1 MSDRPMLFIDNVFVK
16 YGAVTAVKG
25 VSLEVH
31 EGEIVTVL
39 GANGAGKSSLLKAIV
54 GLTATH
60 SGTVRFLDSDITGVQ
75 TEKIV
80 PMGLTLTP
88 EGRHVFPDL
97 SVRDNLL
104 LGAASAK
111 GENLPQAMSRMYDQ
125 FPILSERSDQMAGT
139 LSGGEQQMLAIAR
152 SLMSHPRLLIL
163 DEPSLGL
170 APVIIAEV
178 FQLIKRLRNEGTTIL
193 LVEQNVAQS
202 LAIAD
207 RAYLLELGTMTR
219 HGTAGEF
226 LEGVDLKSI
235 YLGG

>member
-1 MSDRPMLFIDNVFVK
+1 MSMQPILTVDDVVVK

-25 VSLEVH
+25 VSLNVH
-31 EGEIVTVL
+31 EGEIVTIL
-39 GANGAGKSSLLKAIV
+39 GANGAGKSSLLKALV
-54 GLTATH
+54 GLTSTH
-60 SGTVRFLDSDITGVQ
+60 SGRVSFLGQDITGAR

-104 LGAASAK
+104 LGAATAK
-111 GENLPQAMSRMYDQ
+111 DKNHVECMERMLDQ
-125 FPILSERSDQMAGT
+125 FPILRERINQMAGT

-152 SLMSHPRLLIL
+152 SLMSHPKLLIL

-178 FQLIKRLRNEGTTIL
+178 FHLIDRLRDEGTTIL

-207 RAYLLELGTMTR
+207 RAYLLELGNLTR
-219 HGTAGEF
+219 EGTAAEF

>member
-1 MSDRPMLFIDNVFVK
+1 MSAQSLLSVKDIVVK

-25 VSLEVH
+25 VSLDVH
-31 EGEIVTVL
+31 QGEIVTVL
-39 GANGAGKSSLLKAIV
+39 GSNGAGKSSLLKALV
-54 GLTATH
+54 GLERTH
-60 SGTVRFLDSDITGVQ
+60 SGSVQFDGQDITGTR
-75 TEKIV
+75 TEKVV

-97 SVRDNLL
+97 SVRDNLI
-104 LGAASAK
+104 LGAATAK
-111 GENLPQAMSRMYDQ
+111 GKDRNGDMARMFEQ
-125 FPILSERSDQMAGT
+125 FPILSERADQMAGT

-152 SLMSHPRLLIL
+152 SLMSRPKLLIL

-178 FQLIKRLRNEGTTIL
+178 FELIKRLRDGGTTIL

-207 RAYLLELGTMTR
+207 RAYLLELGALTR
-219 HGTAGEF
+219 EGTAAEF
-226 LEGVDLKSI
+226 LDGTDLKSI

>member
-1 MSDRPMLFIDNVFVK
+1 MSKSSILTVEDVVVK

-25 VSLEVH
+25 ASIEVA
-31 EGEIVTVL
+31 EGEIVAVL
-39 GANGAGKSSLLKAIV
+39 GANGAGKSSLLKALV
-54 GLTATH
+54 GLTPMHAGKVT
-60 SGTVRFLDSDITGVQ
+60 FLGKDITAAR

-80 PMGLTLTP
+80 SMGLTLTP

-97 SVRDNLL
+97 SVRDNLI
-104 LGAASAK
+104 LGAATAK
-111 GENLPQAMSRMYDQ
+111 DKNRAESMESMFTQ
-125 FPILSERSDQMAGT
+125 FPILRERMGQMAGT

-152 SLMSHPRLLIL
+152 SLMSHPKLLIL

-178 FQLIKRLRNEGTTIL
+178 FRLIDKLRDAGTTIL

-219 HGTAGEF
+219 EGTAAEF
-226 LEGVDLKSI
+226 LEGVDLKTI

>member
-1 MSDRPMLFIDNVFVK
+1 MTHEALLNVQDLVVS
-16 YGAVTAVKG
+16 YGAVAAVKG
-25 VSLEVH
+25 VSLCVRA
-31 EGEIVTVL
+31 GEIVTVL
-39 GANGAGKSSLLKAIV
+39 GSNGAGKSSLLQSLV
-54 GLTATH
+54 GLTRAQ
-60 SGTVRFLDSDITGVQ
+60 SGKVTFKGRDITGLR

-97 SVRDNLL
+97 SVQDNLI
-104 LGAASAK
+104 LGAAARTGGTRSDDM
-111 GENLPQAMSRMYDQ
+111 ERMFDQ
-125 FPILSERSDQMAGT
+125 FPILRERSGQMAGT

-152 SLMSHPRLLIL
+152 SLMSHPDLLIL

-178 FQLIKRLRNEGTTIL
+178 FELIEQLRDGGTTIL

-202 LAIAD
+202 LTIAD

-219 HGTAGEF
+219 EGTAKEF
-226 LEGVDLKSI
+226 LDGLDVKSI
-235 YLGG
+235 YLGA

>member
-1 MSDRPMLFIDNVFVK
+1 MSKPSIPTVEDVVVK

-25 VSLEVH
+25 ASLEVR
-31 EGEIVTVL
+31 EGEIVAVL
-39 GANGAGKSSLLKAIV
+39 GVNGAGKSSLLKALV
-54 GLTATH
+54 GLTPMHAGKV
-60 SGTVRFLDSDITGVQ
+60 SFLGKEITAAP

-97 SVRDNLL
+97 CVRDNLI
-104 LGAASAK
+104 LGAATAK
-111 GENLPQAMSRMYDQ
+111 DKNRAQSIERMFSQ
-125 FPILSERSDQMAGT
+125 FPILQERMDQMAGT

-152 SLMSHPRLLIL
+152 SLMSHPKLLIL
-163 DEPSLGL
+163 DEVSLGL

-178 FQLIKRLRNEGTTIL
+178 LRLIDQLRDAGTTIL

-207 RAYLLELGTMTR
+207 RAYLLELVTMTR
-219 HGTAGEF
+219 EGTAAEF
-226 LEGVDLKSI
+226 LDGVDLKSI

>member
-1 MSDRPMLFIDNVFVK
+1 MSDQPILSVEDLVVK

-25 VSLEVH
+25 VNLEVF

-39 GANGAGKSSLLKAIV
+39 GANGAGKSSMLQALV
-54 GLTATH
+54 GLTPTT
-60 SGTVRFLDSDITGVQ
+60 SGKVKFLGRDITGAR
-75 TEKIV
+75 TEKVV

-88 EGRHVFPDL
+88 EGRHVFPEL
-97 SVRDNLL
+97 SVRDNLI
-104 LGAASAK
+104 LGGATSRNEDSASTMA
-111 GENLPQAMSRMYDQ
+111 EMLEQ
-125 FPILSERSDQMAGT
+125 FPILQERADQMAGT

-152 SLMSHPRLLIL
+152 SLMSHPKLLIL

-178 FQLIKRLRNEGTTIL
+178 FRLIARLRDSGTTIL

-202 LAIAD
+202 LSISD
-207 RAYLLELGTMTR
+207 RAYLLELGNMTR
-219 HGTAGEF
+219 EGTAEEF

>member
-1 MSDRPMLFIDNVFVK
+1 MSTQPILTVDDVVVK

-25 VSLEVH
+25 ISLNVH
-31 EGEIVTVL
+31 EGEIVTIL
-39 GANGAGKSSLLKAIV
+39 GANGAGKSSLLKALV
-54 GLTATH
+54 GLTSTH
-60 SGTVRFLDSDITGVQ
+60 SGRVSFLGKDITGAR

-104 LGAASAK
+104 LGAATAK
-111 GENLPQAMSRMYDQ
+111 ERNHVESMERMLDQ
-125 FPILSERSDQMAGT
+125 FPILRERINQMAGT

-152 SLMSHPRLLIL
+152 SLMSHPKLLIL

-178 FQLIKRLRNEGTTIL
+178 FHLIDRLRDEGTTIL

-207 RAYLLELGTMTR
+207 RAYLLELGNLTR
-219 HGTAGEF
+219 EGTAAEF

>member
-1 MSDRPMLFIDNVFVK
+1 MSSQPILSVDDIVVK

-25 VSLEVH
+25 VSLNVH

-39 GANGAGKSSLLKAIV
+39 GANGAGKSSLLKALV
-54 GLTATH
+54 GLTPTH
-60 SGTVRFLDSDITGVQ
+60 FGKVSFLGKDITSAR

-97 SVRDNLL
+97 SVRDNLI
-104 LGAASAK
+104 LGAATARDKNRAESM
-111 GENLPQAMSRMYDQ
+111 ERMLDQ
-125 FPILSERSDQMAGT
+125 FPILRERIDQMAGT

-152 SLMSHPRLLIL
+152 SLMSHPKLLIL

-178 FQLIKRLRNEGTTIL
+178 FHLIDRLRDEGTTIL

-207 RAYLLELGTMTR
+207 RAYLLELGNLTR
-219 HGTAGEF
+219 EGTAAEF

>member
-1 MSDRPMLFIDNVFVK
+1 MSTQPLLTVKDIVVK

-25 VSLEVH
+25 VSLNVH
-31 EGEIVTVL
+31 QGEIVTVL
-39 GANGAGKSSLLKAIV
+39 GSNGAGKSSLLKALV
-54 GLTATH
+54 GLERTY
-60 SGTVRFLDSDITGVQ
+60 SGSVQFDGQDITGAR
-75 TEKIV
+75 TEKVV

-97 SVRDNLL
+97 SVRDNLI
-104 LGAASAK
+104 LGAATAK
-111 GENLPQAMSRMYDQ
+111 GKDRNADMARMFEQ
-125 FPILSERSDQMAGT
+125 FPILNERAAQMAGT

-152 SLMSHPRLLIL
+152 SLMSHPKLLIL

-178 FQLIKRLRNEGTTIL
+178 FELITRLREAGTTIL

-207 RAYLLELGTMTR
+207 RAYLLELGTLTR
-219 HGTAGEF
+219 EGTAAEF
-226 LEGVDLKSI
+226 LDGTDLKSI

>member
-1 MSDRPMLFIDNVFVK
+1 MLSVVDVAVG

-25 VSLEVH
+25 VSLDVNQ
-31 EGEIVTVL
+31 GEIVAVL
-39 GANGAGKSSLLKAIV
+39 GANGAGKSSLLNAIV
-54 GLTATH
+54 GLVPTS
-60 SGTVRFLDSDITGVQ
+60 SGKVKFDGRDITNGK
-75 TEKIV
+75 TERIV

-97 SVRDNLL
+97 SVRENLI
-104 LGAASAK
+104 LGNASAQD
-111 GENLPQAMSRMYDQ
+111 GTGQENMERMFDQ
-125 FPILSERSDQMAGT
+125 FPILRERADQAAGT

-152 SLMSHPRLLIL
+152 SLLSKPKLLIL

-178 FQLIKRLRNEGTTIL
+178 FKLIDELRDAGTTIL

-207 RAYLLELGTMTR
+207 RAYLLELGNMTR
-219 HGTAGEF
+219 SGSAEEF

>member
-1 MSDRPMLFIDNVFVK
+1 MSAQPILNVDDLVVK

-25 VSLEVH
+25 VSLNVN
-31 EGEIVTVL
+31 EGEIVAVL
-39 GANGAGKSSLLKAIV
+39 GANGAGKSSLLKALV
-54 GLTATH
+54 GLATAH
-60 SGTVRFLDSDITGVQ
+60 SGQVTFLGQNITGAR

-88 EGRHVFPDL
+88 EGRHVFPEL
-97 SVRDNLL
+97 SVRDNLI
-104 LGAASAK
+104 LGAATAK
-111 GENLPQAMSRMYDQ
+111 GEALADGMEAMLEQ
-125 FPILSERSDQMAGT
+125 FPILRERSDQMAGT

-152 SLMSHPRLLIL
+152 SLMSRPKLLIL

-178 FQLIKRLRNEGTTIL
+178 FRLIDRLRDAGTTIL

-207 RAYLLELGTMTR
+207 RAYLLELGNMTR
-219 HGTAGEF
+219 EGTAAEF

>member
-1 MSDRPMLFIDNVFVK
+1 MSKPSIPTVEDVVVK

-25 VSLEVH
+25 ASLEVR
-31 EGEIVTVL
+31 EGEIVAVL
-39 GANGAGKSSLLKAIV
+39 GVNGAGKSSLLKALV
-54 GLTATH
+54 GLTPMHAGKV
-60 SGTVRFLDSDITGVQ
+60 SFLGKDITAAP

-97 SVRDNLL
+97 CVRDNPI
-104 LGAASAK
+104 LGAATAK
-111 GENLPQAMSRMYDQ
+111 DKNRAQSIERMFSQ
-125 FPILSERSDQMAGT
+125 FPILQERMDQMAGT

-152 SLMSHPRLLIL
+152 SLMSHPKLLIL
-163 DEPSLGL
+163 DEVSLGL

-178 FQLIKRLRNEGTTIL
+178 FRLIDQLRDAGTTIL

-219 HGTAGEF
+219 EGTAAEF
-226 LEGVDLKSI
+226 LDGVDLKSI

>member
-1 MSDRPMLFIDNVFVK
+1 MSNQPILRVDDVVVK

-39 GANGAGKSSLLKAIV
+39 GANGAGKSSLLKALV
-54 GLTATH
+54 GLTATA
-60 SGTVRFLDSDITGVQ
+60 SGKVTFLGSDITGAR

-97 SVRDNLL
+97 SVRDNLI

-111 GENLPQAMSRMYDQ
+111 GENHAQAMSRMFDQ
-125 FPILSERSDQMAGT
+125 FPILKERSDQMAGT

-152 SLMSHPRLLIL
+152 SLMSHPKLLIL

-178 FQLIKRLRNEGTTIL
+178 FQLIDRLRDEGTTIL

-219 HGTAGEF
+219 QGTAEEF

>member
-1 MSDRPMLFIDNVFVK
+1 MSTQPILSVDDLVVK

-25 VSLEVH
+25 VSLNVN
-31 EGEIVTVL
+31 EGEIVAVL
-39 GANGAGKSSLLKAIV
+39 GANGAGKSSLLKALV
-54 GLTATH
+54 GLATAH
-60 SGTVRFLDSDITGVQ
+60 SGEVTFLGQNITGAR
-75 TEKIV
+75 TERIV

-88 EGRHVFPDL
+88 EGRHVFPEL
-97 SVRDNLL
+97 SVRDNLI
-104 LGAASAK
+104 LGAATAK
-111 GENLPQAMSRMYDQ
+111 GENRAESMNRMFDQ
-125 FPILSERSDQMAGT
+125 FPILREREDQMAGT

-152 SLMSHPRLLIL
+152 SLMSHPKLLIL

-178 FQLIKRLRNEGTTIL
+178 FRLIDRLRDAGTTIL

-219 HGTAGEF
+219 DGTAAEF